1 VLVFLAGA
9 GVAGF
14 LAAAFVAAFFAALA
28 GAFLGVVAEAFLAVA
43 LFVGAAFVAD
53 AFADAVLDA
62 GFDAAFDAAFDGA
75 FPAAAAFFAD
85 PPDTTLRAAAP
96 ARLTRD
102 FLLADAMVWGP
113 LSGDGKEA
121 RRTCWR
127 EDMWRAEPLQPAVPE
142 HSPTVLAHWTHR
154 EAWRGPVPD
163 CTATSEL
170 GTV

>member
-1 VLVFLAGA
+1 M
-9 GVAGF
+9 
-14 LAAAFVAAFFAALA
+14 
-28 GAFLGVVAEAFLAVA
+28 GVVAEAFLAVA
-43 LFVGAAFVAD
+43 VFVGAAFVAD
-53 AFADAVLDA
+53 AFVDAVLDA
-62 GFDAAFDAAFDGA
+62 GFDAAFDGA

-113 LSGDGKEA
+113 LSGDGNERA
-121 RRTCWR
+121 GRCWR
-127 EDMWRAEPLQPAVPE
+127 EDMWRAEPIQPAIPE
-142 HSPTVLAHWTHR
+142 HSPTVLAHLTHR
-154 EAWRGPVPD
+154 TTWRGPVPD